1 MSFTE
6 HRLEMIRDL
15 LRQHQRVNVS
25 DLVERFKVSPESIRR
40 DLRELET
47 QGAARR
53 VYGGAVLDRQES
65 DQPFAER
72 LRVGARE
79 KARIGAAAAALVK
92 DGMKIFIDEG
102 TTALACLKF
111 IEDRKDLTIVT
122 NSLAAAAHF
131 YYKATPSV
139 RVLGGRL
146 RPDYQ
151 ATFGPEAAAAMK
163 DHFFD
168 LAIIAISAVHA
179 ERGFM
184 DYGEDEAIL
193 RRVARGQARR
203 SVIIADSSKFGR
215 LGSIHTFGLHEVNA
229 VITGAPL
236 AKELETL
243 AVALPVSSSLRDSP
257 MT

>member
-6 HRLEMIRDL
+6 HRLELIRDL
-15 LRQHQRVNVS
+15 LRQKQRVHVKDLVDHLNVS
-25 DLVERFKVSPESIRR
+25 HESIRR

-47 QGAARR
+47 QGFARR
-53 VYGGAVLDRQES
+53 VYGGAVIDRQES

-79 KARIGAAAAALVK
+79 KARIGEAAAALVK

-102 TTALACLKF
+102 TTALACVKHL
-111 IEDRKDLTIVT
+111 EARKDLTIVS
-122 NSLAAAAHF
+122 NSLAVAAHF
-131 YYKATPSV
+131 YYLSTPSV

-151 ATFGPEAAAAMK
+151 ATFGPETVAAMK

-184 DYGEDEAIL
+184 DYGEDEAIT
-193 RRVARGQARR
+193 RRVARAQAKR
-203 SVIIADSSKFGR
+203 SAIVADSSKFGR
-215 LGSIHTFGLHEVNA
+215 LGSIHTFGLGDVQA
-229 VITGAPL
+229 VITGG
-236 AKELETL
+236 TL
-243 AVALPVSSSLRDSP
+243 TKDFSNQFLKSNVEIIYA
-257 MT
+257 

>member
-6 HRLEMIRDL
+6 HRLELIRDL
-15 LRQHQRVNVS
+15 LRQQQRVQVS
-25 DLVERFKVSPESIRR
+25 DLTERFKVSAESIRR

-47 QGAARR
+47 QGFARR
-53 VYGGAVLDRQES
+53 VYGGAVVDRQES

-79 KARIGAAAAALVK
+79 KGRIGAAAAALVK
-92 DGMKIFIDEG
+92 DGMKIFVDEG

-111 IEDRKDLTIVT
+111 IEARKDLTIVT

-131 YYKATPSV
+131 YYLPTPSV

-151 ATFGPEAAAAMK
+151 ATFGPEAVAAMK
-163 DHFFD
+163 EHFFD

-193 RRVARGQARR
+193 RRVARAQAKRA
-203 SVIIADSSKFGR
+203 VIVADSSKFGR
-215 LGSIHTFGLHEVNA
+215 LGSIHTFGLHDVHA
-229 VITGAPL
+229 VITGAT
-236 AKELETL
+236 LENEFAEQFL
-243 AVALPVSSSLRDSP
+243 QSKVEIIYG
-257 MT
+257 